1 MIKTCKHLAFE
12 LKVELSEIEHILNN
26 IDNFYYQK
34 ETIKKND
41 KDEPKIK
48 NGVVQKRILNPSVKR
63 LKIIQK
69 RIHSNILQKLEIPEY
84 AFGAIKG
91 KDNIS
96 NAKKHQG
103 KKYIFTTDLTNFFP
117 SVSHKQVFEMFIS
130 FDFSPTVARY
140 LTKLTT
146 YKGKLPQGAPTSPI
160 VANLVF
166 VKTGKRLQEFAALNS
181 LTFTSFVDDLTFSS
195 PTDFKEKTKSIL
207 DAVIADGFKISHQKT
222 NYKSKLP
229 TVTGIIVK
237 NNNLDLPKKFK
248 DKLKNEIQT
257 KESLNGLERYHD
269 RVVNYE
275 RKKKTN
281 L

>member
-1 MIKTCKHLAFE
+1 MIKTAKHLSYE
-12 LKVELSEIEHILNN
+12 LKVELSEIDHIIKN

-41 KDEPKIK
+41 NGEPKVR
-48 NGVVQKRILNPSVKR
+48 NG
-63 LKIIQK
+63 IIQK
-69 RIHSNILQKLEIPEY
+69 RVLNPSIKRLKVIQKRLQKNILQKLTIPDY

-96 NAKKHQG
+96 NAKRHQG

-117 SVSHKQVFEMFIS
+117 SVNHKQVFEMFIS
-130 FDFSPTVARY
+130 FDFSPTVARL

-166 VKTGKRLQEFAALNS
+166 VKTGKRLQEIAKENN

-195 PTDFKEKTKSIL
+195 PTDFKDKIQELL
-207 DAVIADGFKISHQKT
+207 DAVVEDGFKISHRKT

-237 NNNLDLPKKFK
+237 NNNLDLPKEFK
-248 DKLKNEIQT
+248 DKMKDETQSRERLSGLK
-257 KESLNGLERYHD
+257 RYHD
-269 RVVNYE
+269 RVINYGQ
-275 RKKKTN
+275 K
-281 L
+281 

>member
-1 MIKTCKHLAFE
+1 MIKTTKHLAFE
-12 LKVELSEIEHILNN
+12 LKVELPEIDHILSN
-26 IDNFYYQK
+26 IDSFYYQK
-34 ETIKKND
+34 ETIKKNE

-48 NGVVQKRILNPSVKR
+48 NG
-63 LKIIQK
+63 IIQK
-69 RIHSNILQKLEIPEY
+69 RVLNPSIKRLKVIQKRLQKNILQNLEIPEY

-117 SVSHKQVFEMFIS
+117 SVNHKQVFEMFVS

-166 VKTGKRLQEFAALNS
+166 VKTGKRLQEFATLNN
-181 LTFTSFVDDLTFSS
+181 LPFTSFVDDLTFSS
-195 PTDFKEKTKSIL
+195 PADFKDKTHNIL
-207 DAVIADGFKISHQKT
+207 DTVVADGFKISHKKT

-248 DKLKNEIQT
+248 EKLKDKTQT
-257 KESLNGLERYHD
+257 KERLDGLERYNN
-269 RVVNYE
+269 RVINYG
-275 RKKKTN
+275 RKKKAH

>member
-1 MIKTCKHLAFE
+1 MIKTGKHLAYE
-12 LKVELSEIEHILNN
+12 LKVELSEIDHIIKN

-41 KDEPKIK
+41 NGEPKVK
-48 NGVVQKRILNPSVKR
+48 NG
-63 LKIIQK
+63 IIQK
-69 RIHSNILQKLEIPEY
+69 RVLNPSIKRLKVIQKRLQKNVLQKLTIPDY

-96 NAKKHQG
+96 NAKRHQG

-117 SVSHKQVFEMFIS
+117 SVNHKQVFEMFVS
-130 FDFSPTVARY
+130 FDFSPTVARL

-166 VKTGKRLQEFAALNS
+166 VKTGKRLQEIAIENN

-195 PTDFKEKTKSIL
+195 PADFKDKIQDIL
-207 DAVIADGFKISHQKT
+207 DAVVEDGFKISHKKT

-237 NNNLDLPKKFK
+237 NNNLDLPKEFK
-248 DKLKNEIQT
+248 DKMKDDTQSKERLTGLK
-257 KESLNGLERYHD
+257 RYHD
-269 RVVNYE
+269 RVINYGQ
-275 RKKKTN
+275 K
-281 L
+281 

>member
-1 MIKTCKHLAFE
+1 MIKTTKHLAFE
-12 LKVELSEIEHILNN
+12 LKVELSEIDYILNN
-26 IDNFYYQK
+26 IDGFYYQK
-34 ETIKKND
+34 ETIKKNE

-48 NGVVQKRILNPSVKR
+48 NG
-63 LKIIQK
+63 IIQK
-69 RIHSNILQKLEIPEY
+69 RVLNPSIKRLKVIQKRLQKNILQNLEIPEY

-117 SVSHKQVFEMFIS
+117 SVNHKQVFEMFVS

-166 VKTGKRLQEFAALNS
+166 VKTGKRLQELATLNN

-195 PTDFKEKTKSIL
+195 PIDFKEKTKSVL
-207 DAVIADGFKISHQKT
+207 DAVIADGFKISHKKT

-229 TVTGIIVK
+229 IVTGIIVK

-248 DKLKNEIQT
+248 DKLKDKTQP
-257 KESLNGLERYHD
+257 KERLNGLERYHD
-269 RVVNYE
+269 RVVNHG
-275 RKKKTN
+275 RKKN
-281 L
+281 ASL

>member
-1 MIKTCKHLAFE
+1 MIKTAKHLSYE
-12 LKVELSEIEHILNN
+12 LKVELSEIDHIIKN

-41 KDEPKIK
+41 NGEPKVR
-48 NGVVQKRILNPSVKR
+48 NG
-63 LKIIQK
+63 IIQK
-69 RIHSNILQKLEIPEY
+69 RVLNPSIKRLKVIQKRLQKNILQKLTIPDY

-96 NAKKHQG
+96 NAKRHQG

-117 SVSHKQVFEMFIS
+117 SVNHKQVFEMFIS
-130 FDFSPTVARY
+130 FDFSPTVARL

-166 VKTGKRLQEFAALNS
+166 VKTGKRLQEIAKENN

-195 PTDFKEKTKSIL
+195 PTDFKDKIQELL
-207 DAVIADGFKISHQKT
+207 DAVVEDGFKISHRKT

-237 NNNLDLPKKFK
+237 NNNLDLPKEFK
-248 DKLKNEIQT
+248 DKMKDETQSKERLSGLK
-257 KESLNGLERYHD
+257 RYHD
-269 RVVNYE
+269 RVINYGQ
-275 RKKKTN
+275 K
-281 L
+281 

>member
-1 MIKTCKHLAFE
+1 MIKTSKHLAFE
-12 LKVELSEIEHILNN
+12 LKVELSEIDHILNN
-26 IDNFYYQK
+26 IDSFYYQK
-34 ETIKKND
+34 ETIKKNE
-41 KDEPKIK
+41 KDEPKLK
-48 NGVVQKRILNPSVKR
+48 NGVVQKRVLNPSIKR
-63 LKIIQK
+63 LKVIQK
-69 RIHSNILQKLEIPEY
+69 RLQSIILQKLKIPEY

-117 SVSHKQVFEMFIS
+117 SVSHKQVFEMFVS

-166 VKTGKRLQEFAALNS
+166 VKTGKRLQEFAALNN

-195 PTDFKEKTKSIL
+195 PSDFKEKTQSIL
-207 DAVIADGFKISHQKT
+207 DAVIADGFKISHKKT

-248 DKLKNEIQT
+248 DKLKDKNQT
-257 KESLNGLERYHD
+257 KERLNGLERYHD
-269 RVVNYE
+269 RVVNYG
-275 RKKKTN
+275 RKKKAS

>member
-1 MIKTCKHLAFE
+1 MIKTCKHLAYE
-12 LKVELSEIEHILNN
+12 LKVELSEIDHIIDN

-34 ETIKKND
+34 ENIKM
-41 KDEPKIK
+41 KDNGEPKIK
-48 NGVVQKRILNPSVKR
+48 NG
-63 LKIIQK
+63 IIQK
-69 RIHSNILQKLEIPEY
+69 RVLNPSIKRLKVIQKRLQKNILQKLTIPDY

-117 SVSHKQVFEMFIS
+117 SVNHYQVFEMFLS
-130 FDFSPTVARY
+130 FDFSPTVSRY

-166 VKTGKRLQEFAALNS
+166 VKTGKRLQQIAKENN

-195 PTDFKEKTKSIL
+195 PTDFKDKIQDIL
-207 DAVIADGFKISHQKT
+207 NAVIEDGFKISHKKT
-222 NYKSKLP
+222 NYKTKLP
-229 TVTGIIVK
+229 TVTGVIVK
-237 NNNLDLPKKFK
+237 NNNLDLPKNYK
-248 DKLKNEIQT
+248 DKMKDETQSMERQTGLK
-257 KESLNGLERYHD
+257 RYHD
-269 RVVNYE
+269 RVINF
-275 RKKKTN
+275 
-281 L
+281 

>member
-1 MIKTCKHLAFE
+1 MIKKSKHLAFE
-12 LKVELSEIEHILNN
+12 LKVELSEIDHILNN
-26 IDNFYYQK
+26 IDGFYYQK
-34 ETIKKND
+34 ETIKMNE
-41 KDEPKIK
+41 KDEPKTK
-48 NGVVQKRILNPSVKR
+48 NGVIQKRVLNPSIKR
-63 LKIIQK
+63 LKVIQK
-69 RIHSNILQKLEIPEY
+69 RLQKNILQKLQIPEY
-84 AFGAIKG
+84 AYGAIKG

-166 VKTGKRLQEFAALNS
+166 VKTGKRLQQFATDNN

-195 PTDFKEKTKSIL
+195 PVDFKAKTQFIL
-207 DAVIADGFKISHQKT
+207 NAVVADGFKISHKKT

-237 NNNLDLPKKFK
+237 NNSLDLPKEFK
-248 DKLKNEIQT
+248 DKLKDKTQT
-257 KESLNGLERYHD
+257 KERLDGLERYHM
-269 RVVNYE
+269 RVINYG
-275 RKKKTN
+275 RKKKAS

>member
-1 MIKTCKHLAFE
+1 MIKTAKHLAYE
-12 LKVELSEIEHILNN
+12 LKVELSEIDQIIKN

-41 KDEPKIK
+41 NGEPKVK
-48 NGVVQKRILNPSVKR
+48 NR
-63 LKIIQK
+63 IIQK
-69 RIHSNILQKLEIPEY
+69 RVLNPSIKRLKVIQKRLQKNILQKLTIPDY

-96 NAKKHQG
+96 NAKRHQG

-117 SVSHKQVFEMFIS
+117 SVNHKQVFEMFVS
-130 FDFSPTVARY
+130 FNFSPTVARL

-166 VKTGKRLQEFAALNS
+166 VKTGKRLQEIAKENN

-195 PTDFKEKTKSIL
+195 PTDFKDKIQDLL
-207 DAVIADGFKISHQKT
+207 DAVVEDGFKISHKKT

-237 NNNLDLPKKFK
+237 NNNLDLPKEFK
-248 DKLKNEIQT
+248 DKMKDETQSKERLSGLK
-257 KESLNGLERYHD
+257 RYHD
-269 RVVNYE
+269 RVINYGQ
-275 RKKKTN
+275 K
-281 L
+281 

>member
-1 MIKTCKHLAFE
+1 MIKTGKHLAYE
-12 LKVELSEIEHILNN
+12 LKVELSEIDHIIKN

-41 KDEPKIK
+41 NGEPKVK
-48 NGVVQKRILNPSVKR
+48 NG
-63 LKIIQK
+63 IIQK
-69 RIHSNILQKLEIPEY
+69 RVLNPSIKRLKVIQKRLQKNVLQKLTIPDY
-84 AFGAIKG
+84 AFGAVKG

-96 NAKKHQG
+96 NAKRHQG

-117 SVSHKQVFEMFIS
+117 SVNHKQVFEMFVS
-130 FDFSPTVARY
+130 FDFSPTVARL

-166 VKTGKRLQEFAALNS
+166 VKTGKRLQEIAIENN

-195 PTDFKEKTKSIL
+195 PTDFNDKIQDLL
-207 DAVIADGFKISHQKT
+207 DAVVEDGFKISHKKT
-222 NYKSKLP
+222 NYKTKLP

-237 NNNLDLPKKFK
+237 NNNLDLPKEFK
-248 DKLKNEIQT
+248 DKMKDETQSKERLSGLK
-257 KESLNGLERYHD
+257 RYHD
-269 RVVNYE
+269 RVINYGQ
-275 RKKKTN
+275 K
-281 L
+281 

>member
-1 MIKTCKHLAFE
+1 MIKTGKHLAYE
-12 LKVELSEIEHILNN
+12 LKVELSEIDHIIKN

-41 KDEPKIK
+41 NGEPKVK
-48 NGVVQKRILNPSVKR
+48 NG
-63 LKIIQK
+63 IIQK
-69 RIHSNILQKLEIPEY
+69 RVLNPSIKRLKVIQKRLQKNVLQKLTIPDY

-96 NAKKHQG
+96 NAKRHQG

-117 SVSHKQVFEMFIS
+117 SVNHKQVFEMFVS
-130 FDFSPTVARY
+130 FDFSPTVARL

-166 VKTGKRLQEFAALNS
+166 VKTGKRLQEIAIENN

-195 PTDFKEKTKSIL
+195 PTDFKNKIQDIL
-207 DAVIADGFKISHQKT
+207 DAVVEDGFKISHKKT

-237 NNNLDLPKKFK
+237 NNNLDLPKEFK
-248 DKLKNEIQT
+248 AKMKDVTQSKERLTGLK
-257 KESLNGLERYHD
+257 RYHD
-269 RVVNYE
+269 RVINYGQ
-275 RKKKTN
+275 K
-281 L
+281 

>member
-1 MIKTCKHLAFE
+1 MIKTGKHLAYE
-12 LKVELSEIEHILNN
+12 LKVELSEIDHIIKN

-41 KDEPKIK
+41 NGEPKIK
-48 NGVVQKRILNPSVKR
+48 KGIVQTRVLNPSIKR
-63 LKIIQK
+63 LKVIQK
-69 RIHSNILQKLEIPEY
+69 RLQKNILQKLTIPDY

-96 NAKKHQG
+96 NAKRHQG

-117 SVSHKQVFEMFIS
+117 SVNHKQVFEMFIS
-130 FDFSPTVARY
+130 FDFSPSVARL

-166 VKTGKRLQEFAALNS
+166 VKTGKRLKEIAIENN

-195 PTDFKEKTKSIL
+195 PTDFKDKIQVIL
-207 DAVIADGFKISHQKT
+207 DAIVADGFKISHKKT
-222 NYKSKLP
+222 NYKTKLP
-229 TVTGIIVK
+229 TVTGVIVK
-237 NNNLDLPKKFK
+237 NNSLDLPKEFK
-248 DKLKNEIQT
+248 DKMNDESQSKERQTGLK
-257 KESLNGLERYHD
+257 RYHD
-269 RVVNYE
+269 RVLNYG
-275 RKKKTN
+275 KK
-281 L
+281 

>member
-1 MIKTCKHLAFE
+1 MIKTSKHLAYE
-12 LKVELSEIEHILNN
+12 LKVELTEIDHIINN

-34 ETIKKND
+34 ENIKK
-41 KDEPKIK
+41 KDNGEPKLK
-48 NGVVQKRILNPSVKR
+48 NG
-63 LKIIQK
+63 IIQK
-69 RIHSNILQKLEIPEY
+69 RVLNPSIKRLKVIQKRLLKNILLKLTIPDY

-96 NAKKHQG
+96 NAKRHQG

-117 SVSHKQVFEMFIS
+117 SINHKQVFEMFLS

-166 VKTGKRLQEFAALNS
+166 VKTGKRLQQIAKDNN

-195 PTDFKEKTKSIL
+195 PTDFKDKIQYIL
-207 DAVIADGFKISHQKT
+207 NAVIEDGFKISHKKT
-222 NYKSKLP
+222 NYKTKLP
-229 TVTGIIVK
+229 TVTGVIVK
-237 NNNLDLPKKFK
+237 NNNLDLPKVYK
-248 DKLKNEIQT
+248 DKMKDETQSKERMTGLK
-257 KESLNGLERYHD
+257 RYHD
-269 RVVNYE
+269 RVINYGQ
-275 RKKKTN
+275 K
-281 L
+281 

>member
-1 MIKTCKHLAFE
+1 MIKTSKHLAFE
-12 LKVELSEIEHILNN
+12 LKVELSEIDHILNN
-26 IDNFYYQK
+26 IDSFYYQK
-34 ETIKKND
+34 ETIKKNE

-48 NGVVQKRILNPSVKR
+48 NGVVQKRVLNPSIKR

-69 RIHSNILQKLEIPEY
+69 RLQSNILQKLEIPEY

-117 SVSHKQVFEMFIS
+117 SISHKQVFEMFVW

-166 VKTGKRLQEFAALNS
+166 VKTGKRLQEFAALNN
-181 LTFTSFVDDLTFSS
+181 LTFTSFVDDLTLSS
-195 PTDFKEKTKSIL
+195 PTD
-207 DAVIADGFKISHQKT
+207 
-222 NYKSKLP
+222 
-229 TVTGIIVK
+229 
-237 NNNLDLPKKFK
+237 
-248 DKLKNEIQT
+248 
-257 KESLNGLERYHD
+257 LERKNTKYI
-269 RVVNYE
+269 RCCN
-275 RKKKTN
+275 R
-281 L
+281 

>member
-1 MIKTCKHLAFE
+1 MIKTSKHLAFE
-12 LKVELSEIEHILNN
+12 LKVELSEIDHILNN
-26 IDNFYYQK
+26 IDSFYYQK
-34 ETIKKND
+34 ETIKKNE

-48 NGVVQKRILNPSVKR
+48 NGVVQKRVLNPSIKR

-69 RIHSNILQKLEIPEY
+69 RLQSNILQKLEIPEY

-117 SVSHKQVFEMFIS
+117 SISHKQVFEMFVS

-166 VKTGKRLQEFAALNS
+166 VKTGKRLQEFAALNN

-195 PTDFKEKTKSIL
+195 PTDFKEKTQSIL
-207 DAVIADGFKISHQKT
+207 DAVIADGFKISHKKT

-248 DKLKNEIQT
+248 DKLKDKTQT
-257 KESLNGLERYHD
+257 KERLDGLERYHN
-269 RVVNYE
+269 RVINY
-275 RKKKTN
+275 
-281 L
+281 

>member
-1 MIKTCKHLAFE
+1 MIKTSKHLAYE
-12 LKVELSEIEHILNN
+12 LKVELSEIDHIISN

-41 KDEPKIK
+41 SGEPKLK
-48 NGVVQKRILNPSVKR
+48 NG
-63 LKIIQK
+63 IIQK
-69 RIHSNILQKLEIPEY
+69 RVLNPSIKRLKVIQKRLQKNILQNLTIPDY

-117 SVSHKQVFEMFIS
+117 SVNHRQVFEMFLS

-140 LTKLTT
+140 LTKLST
-146 YKGKLPQGAPTSPI
+146 YKGKLPQGAPTSPLI
-160 VANLVF
+160 ANLVF
-166 VKTGKRLQEFAALNS
+166 IKTGKRLQKFATDNN

-195 PTDFKEKTKSIL
+195 PVDFKDKTQYIL
-207 DAVIADGFKISHQKT
+207 DAVVADGFKISHKKT

-237 NNNLDLPKKFK
+237 NNNLDLPKEFKSKLK
-248 DKLKNEIQT
+248 DKNQSK
-257 KESLNGLERYHD
+257 KSLDGIERYHD
-269 RVVNYE
+269 RVINYG
-275 RKKKTN
+275 KKRAS

>member
-1 MIKTCKHLAFE
+1 MIKTGKHLAYE
-12 LKVELSEIEHILNN
+12 LKVELSEIDHIIKN

-34 ETIKKND
+34 ETVKKND
-41 KDEPKIK
+41 NGEPKVK
-48 NGVVQKRILNPSVKR
+48 NG
-63 LKIIQK
+63 IIQK
-69 RIHSNILQKLEIPEY
+69 RVLNPSIKRLKVIQKRLQKNVLQKLTIPDY

-96 NAKKHQG
+96 NAKRHQG

-117 SVSHKQVFEMFIS
+117 SVNHKQVFEMFVS
-130 FDFSPTVARY
+130 FDFSPTVARL

-166 VKTGKRLQEFAALNS
+166 VKTGKRLQEIAIENS

-195 PTDFKEKTKSIL
+195 PTDFKDKIQDIL
-207 DAVIADGFKISHQKT
+207 DAVVEDGFKISHKKT

-237 NNNLDLPKKFK
+237 NNNLDLPKEFK
-248 DKLKNEIQT
+248 DKMNDDTQSKERLTGLK
-257 KESLNGLERYHD
+257 RYHD
-269 RVVNYE
+269 RVINYGQ
-275 RKKKTN
+275 K
-281 L
+281 

>member
-1 MIKTCKHLAFE
+1 
-12 LKVELSEIEHILNN
+12 
-26 IDNFYYQK
+26 
-34 ETIKKND
+34 
-41 KDEPKIK
+41 
-48 NGVVQKRILNPSVKR
+48 
-63 LKIIQK
+63 
-69 RIHSNILQKLEIPEY
+69 
-84 AFGAIKG
+84 
-91 KDNIS
+91 
-96 NAKKHQG
+96 
-103 KKYIFTTDLTNFFP
+103 
-117 SVSHKQVFEMFIS
+117 MFVS

-166 VKTGKRLQEFAALNS
+166 VKTGKRLQKFAAFNN

-195 PTDFKEKTKSIL
+195 PSDFKEKTQNIL
-207 DAVIADGFKISHQKT
+207 DAVIADGFKISHKKT

-248 DKLKNEIQT
+248 DKLKDKTQT
-257 KESLNGLERYHD
+257 KERLDGLERYHD
-269 RVVNYE
+269 RVVNYGQ
-275 RKKKTN
+275 KKKAS